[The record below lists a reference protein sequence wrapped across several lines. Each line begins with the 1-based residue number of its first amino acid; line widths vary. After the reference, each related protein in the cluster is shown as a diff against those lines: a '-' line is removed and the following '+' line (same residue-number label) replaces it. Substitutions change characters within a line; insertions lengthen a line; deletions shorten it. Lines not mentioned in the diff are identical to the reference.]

1 MSGFNLL
8 NIGSQ
13 ALLANRTALST
24 VSQNISNA
32 STEGYSRQK
41 AEFVSVVGRNGT
53 YIHGISRSTDQFIT
67 QQYWSDRSTYESL
80 NLKDTYISQ
89 TDNLLASSSTSISAS
104 LDTYYVAMQNAVDDP
119 ASLANRELF
128 VEEVDALK
136 RRFNNLSA
144 QLNTQN
150 DAINATMTA
159 SANNLKEYSTSIA
172 QLNEQ
177 IDYLISRDQP
187 VNELLD
193 QRDLLVNKIS
203 AIVDVNVVE
212 QGNKFNMFIGN
223 GQPLIVGTTVNEI
236 ELRTGNPDTSQPDLY
251 INMNGS
257 SVEITQHVS
266 GGILGGAQNF
276 RDEVLNPS
284 INELGRIALALAE
297 TTNEQHKKGLDL
309 NNQLGGNVFNDINSS
324 DYDDNRLSA
333 STDNLSSIQSSYVHI
348 DDVSKLTIDD
358 YELIIS
364 DDDQLLVKRQPSGE
378 VVSLTQSA
386 TPTTILPGLAD
397 NSFYLDRLN
406 GLVEVKLDG
415 MTVQIQANSNLA
427 EGDSFTV
434 QPTRFAAANIDS
446 EITNAKQVA
455 LASPVRILTN
465 SNNQGSGVASV
476 EITDPNNTVFG
487 SIATTD
493 QLAPPVQVVFNN
505 ASPMQYSIFDV
516 SNPLDPQPISLGT
529 PGVVQQNLPYTAG
542 QVFQL
547 EGYNIEIEGTPQAG
561 DRFDFDFN
569 KDGVSDNR
577 NALALSDIQS
587 KKVLADGSMQDHYSG
602 LIEKVGA
609 IAASGKINLI
619 ASESVL
625 KSTENTLASIIGVNL
640 DEEAARLVQYQQA
653 YSASARIITTS
664 QELFSTLLQSF

>member
-53 YIHGISRSTDQFIT
+53 YIHDISRSTDQFIT

-89 TDNLLASSSTSISAS
+89 TDNLLASSSSSISAS
-104 LDTYYVAMQNAVDDP
+104 LDTYYIAMQNAVDDP

-144 QLNTQN
+144 QLNIQN

-193 QRDLLVNKIS
+193 QRDVLVNKIS

-212 QGNKFNMFIGN
+212 QGNKFNMFVGN

-236 ELRTGNPDTSQPDLY
+236 ELRTGNPDASQPDLY

-266 GGILGGAQNF
+266 GGVLGGAQDF

-324 DYDDNRLSA
+324 AYDDNRLSA

-348 DDVSKLTIDD
+348 DDVSKLTWMIMS
-358 YELIIS
+358 Y
-364 DDDQLLVKRQPSGE
+364 
-378 VVSLTQSA
+378 
-386 TPTTILPGLAD
+386 
-397 NSFYLDRLN
+397 
-406 GLVEVKLDG
+406 
-415 MTVQIQANSNLA
+415 
-427 EGDSFTV
+427 
-434 QPTRFAAANIDS
+434 
-446 EITNAKQVA
+446 
-455 LASPVRILTN
+455 
-465 SNNQGSGVASV
+465 
-476 EITDPNNTVFG
+476 
-487 SIATTD
+487 
-493 QLAPPVQVVFNN
+493 
-505 ASPMQYSIFDV
+505 
-516 SNPLDPQPISLGT
+516 
-529 PGVVQQNLPYTAG
+529 
-542 QVFQL
+542 
-547 EGYNIEIEGTPQAG
+547 
-561 DRFDFDFN
+561 
-569 KDGVSDNR
+569 
-577 NALALSDIQS
+577 
-587 KKVLADGSMQDHYSG
+587 
-602 LIEKVGA
+602 
-609 IAASGKINLI
+609 
-619 ASESVL
+619 
-625 KSTENTLASIIGVNL
+625 
-640 DEEAARLVQYQQA
+640 YQ
-653 YSASARIITTS
+653 
-664 QELFSTLLQSF
+664 